1 VNILVTYNQATI
13 SRLSILELILSS
25 DRSSILGESAL
36 LDDPTTRDSML
47 SGKRSGVVA
56 RDKDCVGAAS
66 LVLSVI
72 ASISAL
78 AESCRSRTSIDFD
91 WLTSAW
97 IPVFKMCGCDGI
109 SKCLTTCSIL
119 LKYYASLVGRTLHAG
134 CCLTFTVLTCN
145 SNVASSSHTTIECGC
160 ICSADSVY
168 M

>member
-47 SGKRSGVVA
+47 SGKRSG
-56 RDKDCVGAAS
+56 VGAAS